1 MGNFMSDIQ
10 KPSFKIYLF
19 YWLASLTAYPYA
31 ISFAILNNIY
41 TITDLIH
48 LVGKWYY
55 ILYIG
60 TLLCYVFFSQKFVY
74 GKVREY
80 DGTKESAEK
89 INNIV
94 GIYSLATPII
104 FMLNGILG
112 GYLCYKGFV
121 DVGCVDFQALPW
133 CMMTFGAVCL
143 SATLFYVLWLGE
155 FENYLSF
162 LPLKKNNIILGFSR
176 RFALVIFIA
185 MIGVVSMSFAPLF
198 TRTELS
204 QIDNFLKNAVPQI
217 VIGVGLGVLDVLI
230 LVSHTKKSVLKISS
244 LSNDMAKGVF
254 DETVLSVESRDDF
267 GILTN
272 HLNDFHG
279 STRTVINDVIQSTQI
294 AAKVSSELDVNM
306 KESSENIVKIVSDI
320 NDTKNQVE
328 IQNESINQANMAA
341 QEVLNFVQTLNLSIK
356 NQQRG
361 VEQSS
366 VSVREMVSSI
376 QKVADV
382 LKENGELVDELQK
395 ASDVG
400 QAKVEHSVLMSDKV
414 LQESTG
420 LLEASSVIQNIAEQ
434 TNLLAMNAAIEAAHA
449 GETGKG
455 FAVVADEIR
464 KLAEES
470 NIQGRRISESL
481 ISLEEVIK
489 SVSESSRDLQS
500 QFNIIFSLTQD
511 VKKQENSVL
520 KTVVEQTS
528 GTEQILSSLKEID
541 DFSNDVRNNSEKMS
555 KLGSEISS
563 EMNNLSAVSKTIQSR
578 VESVAINS
586 ASIESAIQHV
596 NSLSHENAQNSK
608 ELSSKIEH
616 FKVS

>member
-1 MGNFMSDIQ
+1 M
-10 KPSFKIYLF
+10 
-19 YWLASLTAYPYA
+19 
-31 ISFAILNNIY
+31 
-41 TITDLIH
+41 
-48 LVGKWYY
+48 
-55 ILYIG
+55 
-60 TLLCYVFFSQKFVY
+60 
-74 GKVREY
+74 
-80 DGTKESAEK
+80 
-89 INNIV
+89 
-94 GIYSLATPII
+94 
-104 FMLNGILG
+104 
-112 GYLCYKGFV
+112 
-121 DVGCVDFQALPW
+121 
-133 CMMTFGAVCL
+133 
-143 SATLFYVLWLGE
+143 
-155 FENYLSF
+155 
-162 LPLKKNNIILGFSR
+162 
-176 RFALVIFIA
+176 
-185 MIGVVSMSFAPLF
+185 
-198 TRTELS
+198 
-204 QIDNFLKNAVPQI
+204 
-217 VIGVGLGVLDVLI
+217 
-230 LVSHTKKSVLKISS
+230 
-244 LSNDMAKGVF
+244 
-254 DETVLSVESRDDF
+254 
-267 GILTN
+267 
-272 HLNDFHG
+272 NDFHG